1 MRLGL
6 TLYAN
11 LLFMDIQKKMQDLV
25 DQLNHYNHAYYQ
37 LNESLIS
44 DEAFDKMLA
53 ELQKLEFE
61 NPLFAIPN
69 SPTQHVGGSIT
80 KTFQSVTHQFPM
92 LSLGNT
98 YNESDLRDFDE
109 RIQKALG
116 EEKYEYVCEL
126 KFDGVALSFWY
137 ENGKLIKG
145 VTRGDGTRG
154 DDITNNV
161 KTIRS
166 IPQTILSPD
175 FPATFEVRG
184 EGYMPI
190 GSFDKIN

>member
-98 YNESDLRDFDE
+98 SMKV
-109 RIQKALG
+109 I
-116 EEKYEYVCEL
+116 
-126 KFDGVALSFWY
+126 
-137 ENGKLIKG
+137 
-145 VTRGDGTRG
+145 
-154 DDITNNV
+154 
-161 KTIRS
+161 
-166 IPQTILSPD
+166 
-175 FPATFEVRG
+175 
-184 EGYMPI
+184 
-190 GSFDKIN
+190 